1 MRRCDARLQAEPNPY
16 YMFKIYN
23 KKAKQKEQMNKI

>member
-1 MRRCDARLQAEPNPY
+1 MFKLLIESVHKMFN
-16 YMFKIYN
+16 MFKIYN